1 MAGVS
6 GLIECP
12 VCGQK
17 TADYYLET
25 KTNEEDTHCRTCGYF
40 SERRIVNLKGQLFM
54 ERTECL
60 PMTHQGVV
68 VGSPWNAEM
77 MAKPE
82 GCNCYGCQ
90 RPDEA
95 KQ

>member
-6 GLIECP
+6 DLIDCP

-40 SERRIVNLKGQLFM
+40 SERRIVSLKGRLQLL
-54 ERTECL
+54 RL
-60 PMTHQGVV
+60 PA
-68 VGSPWNAEM
+68 P
-77 MAKPE
+77 
-82 GCNCYGCQ
+82 
-90 RPDEA
+90 
-95 KQ
+95 